1 MRRDGYHSAEV
12 VQFHHT
18 GITAFL
24 TVFAVIADMKDDGL
38 GGQSFFQQLQCEL
51 LRHFCDDDAGLLER
65 VGAGKY
71 LSGTKALAGRAIL
84 LDILHRTGFHAESMI
99 NQDLRINSENL
110 VERLLIENA
119 HQSKLS
125 HGIYT
130 NPCES
135 GLCAVADLPEVRQRQ
150 VIPQKLL
157 ISRFIQIGDSDA
169 VTIGLGVLRH
179 NVHCDLGKI

>member
-1 MRRDGYHSAEV
+1 
-12 VQFHHT
+12 
-18 GITAFL
+18 
-24 TVFAVIADMKDDGL
+24 
-38 GGQSFFQQLQCEL
+38 
-51 LRHFCDDDAGLLER
+51 
-65 VGAGKY
+65 
-71 LSGTKALAGRAIL
+71 
-84 LDILHRTGFHAESMI
+84 MI

-110 VERLLIENA
+110 IEGLLIENA